1 MRERDILNAD
11 TKDFFYNEYLKI
23 INHIQSLLN
32 KDTGW
37 GERYLGY
44 KKRLFSCNN
53 TLRLRCD
60 KRNNLF
66 YYTNF
71 TNSMK
76 ATDKTLY
83 AQIRYSG
90 QPVGKIRQTTKK
102 NGTLEH
108 ILIIDAEDAKNN
120 CNTFVGYEN
129 NPIFNG
135 RNGIPSKKKCDWH
148 TSKTAEAFRKFF
160 REGPKKGLKSNS
172 KEANGEHTL
181 ESAFISE
188 IEKRHSKDKS
198 LLYIQPIK
206 LKGLRFQFPTG
217 LSASNL
223 HNVKKLEIILEELKC
238 KNKGGGI
245 DILARRKTADS
256 NSYLTVIELKDEYKN
271 QERPELAI
279 MQAIAY
285 ATFLRELIRYD
296 AKNCDEGPKWYNIFG
311 FGTNILETNLEI
323 KCVVAMPNVK
333 NPNLFIDAG
342 LTEIPL
348 AESTDKYQDKLL
360 LHCIDIELLNGN
372 KNEINSL
379 IPDSNF

>member
-1 MRERDILNAD
+1 MRARNILNAD
-11 TKDFFYNEYLKI
+11 TKVFFYNEYLEIVKR
-23 INHIQSLLN
+23 IQSLLN
-32 KDTGW
+32 KDTEW

-53 TLRLRCD
+53 TLRLRCS

-71 TNSMK
+71 TNSMEV
-76 ATDKTLY
+76 TDKKLS
-83 AQIRYSG
+83 AQIRYRG
-90 QPVGKIRQTTKK
+90 QLVGQICQTTKEDG
-102 NGTLEH
+102 NLEH
-108 ILIIDAEDAKNN
+108 ILIIDTEDAKNN
-120 CNTFVGYEN
+120 CNTFVGYEK

-135 RNGIPSKKKCDWH
+135 RNGIPSKIKCDWH
-148 TSKTAEAFRKFF
+148 KSETAKAFRKFF
-160 REGPKKGLKSNS
+160 REGPKKGLQSNS
-172 KEANGEHTL
+172 KESNGEHTL

-188 IEKRHSKDKS
+188 IEKKHSKEKP

-217 LSASNL
+217 LSAS
-223 HNVKKLEIILEELKC
+223 KLPNIDKLTTILEDLKC
-238 KNKGGGI
+238 GGKGGGI
-245 DILARRKTADS
+245 DILARRRSDNRK
-256 NSYLTVIELKDEYKN
+256 SYLTVIELKDEYKN
-271 QERPELAI
+271 KEKPELAI

-296 AKNCDEGPKWYNIFG
+296 AVNCDEGPKWYNVFG

-348 AESTDKYQDKLL
+348 TDSTDTYQDKLL
-360 LHCIDIELLNGN
+360 LHCINIELQNGD
-372 KNEINSL
+372 KNEIAKL
-379 IPDSNF
+379 VADDNF